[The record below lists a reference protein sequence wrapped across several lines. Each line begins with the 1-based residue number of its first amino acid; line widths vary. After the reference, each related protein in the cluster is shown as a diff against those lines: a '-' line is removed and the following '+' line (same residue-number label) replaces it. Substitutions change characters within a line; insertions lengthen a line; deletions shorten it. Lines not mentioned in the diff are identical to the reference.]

1 MIDVRSLKA
10 EDLDGSELSELQA
23 QIRALNAERI
33 AFMREHRNDARAVVE
48 NNKLIKAK
56 EAAINEQIAYLFSLK
71 MEA

>member
-33 AFMREHRNDARAVVE
+33 NFMREHRNDARAVVE